1 MDERKEPLKEIKINN
16 NLVAFGS
23 ALFSAWYQ
31 YEQLA
36 KTNKAYTTR
45 VKFGYMVGSGTIC
58 FFMTKFIL
66 DHYINKI

>member
-1 MDERKEPLKEIKINN
+1 MNEKKEPIKEIQMNN

-36 KTNKAYTTR
+36 KTNKVYTKR
-45 VKFGYMVGSGTIC
+45 VKLGYMAGSATIC